1 MINTLL
7 HDSSSKSETSIDSEY
22 DIHYFCNEE
31 NSGKIFAKIGKS
43 SPEISAKGGYYNFSE
58 AIGKI
63 ANSNNAD
70 GFTLERLEDT
80 INCFHYGDQLVI
92 FSFNKLADN
101 IKGHRFWAE
110 DNYTYNGC
118 YQVNPVY
125 VEAVMSLGELST
137 IDYIFDNI
145 DNSYL
150 KKYENTSVAIGC
162 LKRYGFN
169 ESAEYFLKKITSLR
183 AEKPQLNE
191 MQSRTSYQ
199 EQNKPKN
206 WFQRILSIFKSK

>member
-1 MINTLL
+1 MINTLQQDNL
-7 HDSSSKSETSIDSEY
+7 SKSEDSIDSEY
-22 DIHYFCNEE
+22 DIQFFCTEE
-31 NSGKIFAKIGKS
+31 NNGKIFAKIGKS
-43 SPEISAKGGYYNFSE
+43 SPSLSAKGGYYDFSE

-63 ANSNNAD
+63 ANSNNVD

-110 DNYTYNGC
+110 DNYAYNGC

-145 DNSYL
+145 DISYL
-150 KKYENTSVAIGC
+150 KKYENASVAMDC

-169 ESAEYFLKKITSLR
+169 ESAEYFFNKITSLR
-183 AEKPQLNE
+183 AEEPQLNE

-199 EQNKPKN
+199 EENKPKN
-206 WFQRILSIFKSK
+206 WFQRILFISKD